1 VINALVV
8 ALAMKRQNEV
18 IYTLKTLEKIWS
30 EYQVYSGD
38 EIDRLDE
45 NSGLDLRDPEDGQN
59 RTGTGKKE

>member
-1 VINALVV
+1 
-8 ALAMKRQNEV
+8 V